1 MSARRIARELAIIV
15 MPQLP
20 KNKEKLSK
28 LEVTEL
34 VDKAVFLLV
43 DYARQNL
50 KDAHAIINGANR
62 ELDQIEL
69 DHPQNADNV
78 HEIESVPLTTQELKD
93 KFRQMEIAINL
104 ISEAMDL
111 PELAL
116 SANRNREIDKAAQ
129 KEDVR
134 EFFMRLIEEYLDH
147 KDTVEEFIKRARS
160 QWSIDRMVSIDRD
173 ILRLACTEAFYMEDI
188 PINVAISE
196 AVELAHRFADE
207 KAAKFIN
214 GVLSSLQEEANAVR
228 RMAARK
234 RQAAQSL

>member
-78 HEIESVPLTTQELKD
+78 H
-93 KFRQMEIAINL
+93 
-104 ISEAMDL
+104 
-111 PELAL
+111 
-116 SANRNREIDKAAQ
+116 
-129 KEDVR
+129 
-134 EFFMRLIEEYLDH
+134 
-147 KDTVEEFIKRARS
+147 
-160 QWSIDRMVSIDRD
+160 
-173 ILRLACTEAFYMEDI
+173 
-188 PINVAISE
+188 
-196 AVELAHRFADE
+196 
-207 KAAKFIN
+207 
-214 GVLSSLQEEANAVR
+214 
-228 RMAARK
+228 
-234 RQAAQSL
+234 